1 MSDVYNQSPAMMAA
15 RGQVA
20 KGQTYGKRK
29 QQEDA
34 QRAVPMGRAPVEIQ
48 AQQAAQVRRPT
59 PNAPGSLTAPTARPN
74 EPITAGAPFGAGPGP
89 EAMGLPMIRPSED
102 VAVSELRRIMMS
114 YPSDE
119 LADLLDAYES
129 QA

>member
-15 RGQVA
+15 RGQ
-20 KGQTYGKRK
+20 TYGKRK
-29 QQEDA
+29 EQMDA
-34 QRAVPMGRAPVEIQ
+34 QRAVPMAPSPTGTPQ
-48 AQQAAQVRRPT
+48 PVRRPT

-74 EPITAGAPFGAGPGP
+74 EPITAGAPFGPGPGP

>member
-1 MSDVYNQSPAMMAA
+1 MSDVQYNQSPAMMAA
-15 RGQVA
+15 RGQ
-20 KGQTYGKRK
+20 TYGKR
-29 QQEDA
+29 QEQIEA
-34 QRAVPMGRAPVEIQ
+34 QRAVPMGRSPVEAPV
-48 AQQAAQVRRPT
+48 ARPR
-59 PNAPGSLTAPTARPN
+59 PSAPGSLTAPTARPM
-74 EPITAGAPFGAGPGP
+74 EPITAGAPFGPGPGP

>member
-1 MSDVYNQSPAMMAA
+1 MSDVYDQSPAMMAA

-29 QQEDA
+29 QQEEA
-34 QRAVPMGRAPVEIQ
+34 M
-48 AQQAAQVRRPT
+48 RRPT
-59 PNAPGSLTAPTARPN
+59 PNAPGSLTAPTARPM

-89 EAMGLPMIRPSED
+89 EAMGLPMMQPTED
-102 VAVSELRRIMMS
+102 VAVSELRQILMS

-129 QA
+129 QT

>member
-1 MSDVYNQSPAMMAA
+1 MSDVYDQSPAMMAA

-34 QRAVPMGRAPVEIQ
+34 MRAVPMAPSPTGTPQ
-48 AQQAAQVRRPT
+48 PVRRPR

-74 EPITAGAPFGAGPGP
+74 EPITAGASFGAGPGP
-89 EAMGLPMIRPSED
+89 MGAGIPELGQDED
-102 VAVSELRRIMMS
+102 DALIEMRAIYRM
-114 YPSDE
+114 YPSQE
-119 LADLLDAYES
+119 LADIIQFYEES
-129 QA
+129 L

>member
-1 MSDVYNQSPAMMAA
+1 MSDVYDQSPAMMAA

-34 QRAVPMGRAPVEIQ
+34 MRAVPMAPSPTGTPQ
-48 AQQAAQVRRPT
+48 PVRRPT

-74 EPITAGAPFGAGPGP
+74 EPITAGAPFGEGPGP
-89 EAMGLPMIRPSED
+89 EMMPMMVAPPVGD
-102 VAVSELRRIMMS
+102 VADLAERVRSIAARFPNPALLGLLAEL
-114 YPSDE
+114 
-119 LADLLDAYES
+119 ES
-129 QA
+129 

>member
-1 MSDVYNQSPAMMAA
+1 MSDVQYNQSPAMMAA

-20 KGQTYGKRK
+20 KAQTYGKRK

-34 QRAVPMGRAPVEIQ
+34 MRAVPMAPSPTGTPQ
-48 AQQAAQVRRPT
+48 PVRRPT

-89 EAMGLPMIRPSED
+89 LAAGIPMRTPTENAVDEVRQIAMMY
-102 VAVSELRRIMMS
+102 EL
-114 YPSDE
+114 D
-119 LADLLDAYES
+119 DLLDALDAYGGEL
-129 QA
+129 

>member
-1 MSDVYNQSPAMMAA
+1 MSDVYDQSPAMMAA

-29 QQEDA
+29 QQEEA
-34 QRAVPMGRAPVEIQ
+34 MRAVPMAPSPTGTPQ
-48 AQQAAQVRRPT
+48 PVRRPT
-59 PNAPGSLTAPTARPN
+59 PNTPGSLTAPTARPM

-89 EAMGLPMIRPSED
+89 EAMGLPMMQPTED
-102 VAVSELRRIMMS
+102 VAVSELRQILMS

-129 QA
+129 QT

>member
-1 MSDVYNQSPAMMAA
+1 MSDVYNQSPAMMSA

-29 QQEDA
+29 QQEEA
-34 QRAVPMGRAPVEIQ
+34 MRAVPMAPSPTGTAPVT
-48 AQQAAQVRRPT
+48 RPQ
-59 PNAPGSLTAPTARPN
+59 PAAPGSLTAPTTRPN

-89 EAMGLPMIRPSED
+89 RASGIPIAPSAAD
-102 VAVSELRRIMMS
+102 QAVRELRLIAQQFR
-114 YPSDE
+114 SDE
-119 LADLLDAYES
+119 LLDLLDSYEI